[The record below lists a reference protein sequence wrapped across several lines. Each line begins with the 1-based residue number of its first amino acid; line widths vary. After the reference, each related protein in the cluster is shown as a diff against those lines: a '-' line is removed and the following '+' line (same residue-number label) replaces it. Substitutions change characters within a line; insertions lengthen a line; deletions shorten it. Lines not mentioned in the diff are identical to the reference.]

1 MENFY
6 KIDNLLHHGF
16 QTYYLKIE
24 DVVKATVFNDTFLYY
39 YKSEQV
45 KEGKLLGRFLGKD
58 IYDNSYVF
66 EYGCHDNVFTDGFIY
81 CMPLP
86 PTLPKKNGRN
96 LIPIQNFT
104 YLDYPV
110 YVHCEKENN

>member
-24 DVVKATVFNDTFLYY
+24 DVVKATIFNDKFLYY

-45 KEGKLLGRFLGKD
+45 KEGKLLGRFIGKNK
-58 IYDNSYVF
+58 DNSYIF
-66 EYGCHDNVFTDGFIY
+66 QYGIHDNVFKDGFIY

-86 PTLPKKNGRN
+86 PILPKQNGRN
-96 LIPIQNFT
+96 LLPIQDFT
-104 YLDYPV
+104 YLNYPL
-110 YVHCEKENN
+110 YVHCVKENN

>member
-24 DVVKATVFNDTFLYY
+24 EIVKATEFNDKFLYY

-58 IYDNSYVF
+58 NYDNSYVF
-66 EYGCHDNVFTDGFIY
+66 EYGLHFKDDFIY
-81 CMPLP
+81 FMPLP
-86 PTLPKKNGRN
+86 STLPKQNGRN
-96 LIPIQNFT
+96 LLLIQNFT

>member
-24 DVVKATVFNDTFLYY
+24 DVEKATVFNDKFLYY

-45 KEGKLLGRFLGKD
+45 KEGKLLGRFIGKD
-58 IYDNSYVF
+58 MYDNSYVF
-66 EYGCHDNVFTDGFIY
+66 EYGLHYNVFKGDFIY

-86 PTLPKKNGRN
+86 PILPKQNGRN
-96 LIPIQNFT
+96 LLLVQNFT
-104 YLDYPV
+104 YFDYPV
-110 YVHCEKENN
+110 YVNCEKENN

>member
-24 DVVKATVFNDTFLYY
+24 DIIKATDFNDKFIYY

-45 KEGKLLGRFLGKD
+45 KEGKLLGRFRGKD
-58 IYDNSYVF
+58 KNSSYNF
-66 EYGCHDNVFTDGFIY
+66 EFGSPIHIDKIQFIY
-81 CMPLP
+81 SMILP
-86 PTLPKKNGRN
+86 TILPKENGRN
-96 LIPIQNFT
+96 LLLVQNFT
-104 YLDYPV
+104 YLGYPV
-110 YVHCEKENN
+110 YVHCVKENN

>member
-24 DVVKATVFNDTFLYY
+24 HIVNATDFNNQFLYY
-39 YKSEQV
+39 YKYEQV
-45 KEGKLLGRFLGKD
+45 KEAKLLGRFRGKEK
-58 IYDNSYVF
+58 DNSYIF
-66 EYGCHDNVFTDGFIY
+66 EFGSPIHIDKIQFIY
-81 CMPLP
+81 SMPLP
-86 PTLPKKNGRN
+86 TKLPKQNGRN
-96 LIPIQNFT
+96 LLLVQNFT

-110 YVHCEKENN
+110 YVHCVKENN

>member
-24 DVVKATVFNDTFLYY
+24 DVVEATVFNDTFLYY

-58 IYDNSYVF
+58 KDNSYVF
-66 EYGCHDNVFTDGFIY
+66 EYGIKDNNDFINGFIY

-86 PTLPKKNGRN
+86 PKLPKQNGRN
-96 LIPIQNFT
+96 LIPIHNFT